1 MATERLDLT
10 INGGRTAPARARKAL
25 DAFNGSVS
33 DAADD
38 LRLLVTELVTNAV
51 VHANAGPDTSIGVRV
66 EAAPDT
72 IRGEIVH
79 PGPRFQAEPRP
90 DEQKFGLY
98 LVEQLADRWGLEP
111 DESQSR
117 IWFELDRD

>member
-25 DAFNGSVS
+25 DAFNGSLS
-33 DAADD
+33 EAADD

-51 VHANAGPDTSIGVRV
+51 VHANAGPDTSIEVKV
-66 EAAPDT
+66 EAAPDA
-72 IRGEIVH
+72 IRGEILH
-79 PGPRFQAEPRP
+79 PGPRFEAKPRP

-98 LVEQLADRWGLEP
+98 LVEQLADRWGHEP
-111 DESQSR
+111 AESQNR
-117 IWFELDRD
+117 IWFELDRP